1 MYHTTHP
8 SFSYIPPSL
17 QYSYRKPTKTNLLS
31 LHSDMNIISLLES
44 FQEKKK
50 TQSLEEEKAQTLEEE
65 IQNVEQREDKI
76 VMFQSIRFQIE
87 TYQNEFRNTRKI
99 RIPEFFH
106 PVFVERLYQNI
117 IRIPEYH
124 WNVSCGIKNIKYSQ
138 KNTPQNKKRNQD
150 NILESNR
157 TFERGEFAYVFHR
170 TMNYTPGEI
179 NPFENI
185 LRIMLDSHECKQL
198 LSDITGLDITI
209 LNTMF
214 LSRYRTGHFLSPHSD
229 KGNGKLAFVINMS
242 KGWLPQFGGNLH
254 FLSEDRTSIIE
265 TLTPLFNSL
274 VLFYVPQ
281 ESDIDVGMPHF
292 VGHVAPGIKQSRYA
306 ITGWYS

>member
-1 MYHTTHP
+1 
-8 SFSYIPPSL
+8 
-17 QYSYRKPTKTNLLS
+17 
-31 LHSDMNIISLLES
+31 MNVISLLES
-44 FQEKKK
+44 FQEKQIKNENTNQNTNEMK
-50 TQSLEEEKAQTLEEE
+50 EEE
-65 IQNVEQREDKI
+65 IQREDKI
-76 VMFQSIRFQIE
+76 VMFQQIRNELTSYQTEFQH
-87 TYQNEFRNTRKI
+87 TRKV
-99 RIPEFFH
+99 RIPHFFH
-106 PVFVERLYQNI
+106 PIFVERLYQNI
-117 IRIPEYH
+117 IRIPEHH
-124 WNVSCGIKNIKYSQ
+124 WNVSCGVRNTKYSQ

-150 NILESNR
+150 NINESNR

-170 TMNYTPGEI
+170 SMNYIPNEI

-185 LRIMLDSHECKQL
+185 LRMMLDSHEFKQL
-198 LSDITGLDITI
+198 LSEITQLDISI

-214 LSRYRTGHFLSPHSD
+214 LSRYKTGHFLSPHSD
-229 KGNGKLAFVINMS
+229 KGNGKLAYVMNMS

-292 VGHVAPGIKQSRYA
+292 VGHVAPGVKHSRYA